1 MKKNFLDEKASLII
15 IEKVSFSKIEKIEDA
30 SFNFDHFVRSRIC
43 IYLYINNILYIKLY
57 INLYI

>member
-1 MKKNFLDEKASLII
+1 MKKNFLDEKAFLIK

-30 SFNFDHFVRSRIC
+30 SFNFDHFVRSCIC
-43 IYLYINNILYIKLY
+43 IYLCINNILYIKLY